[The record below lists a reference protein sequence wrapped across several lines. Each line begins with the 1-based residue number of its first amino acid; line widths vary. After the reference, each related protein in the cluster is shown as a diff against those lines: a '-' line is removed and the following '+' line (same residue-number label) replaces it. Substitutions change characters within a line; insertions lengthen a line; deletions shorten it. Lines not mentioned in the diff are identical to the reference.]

1 VRFILVNVM
10 SVVPVLFRRQVH
22 ARIVHASAAQVVF
35 MALAMNVVV
44 RLLNFIS
51 IHTKL
56 MYIYTVFIYNKLLS
70 FSGSSLG
77 SNKMCGE
84 ADARRYVIEI
94 SWFFS

>member
-56 MYIYTVFIYNKLLS
+56 MYISYTVVFFTSAMLYTVPLLDIHLD
-70 FSGSSLG
+70 F
-77 SNKMCGE
+77 C
-84 ADARRYVIEI
+84 
-94 SWFFS
+94 